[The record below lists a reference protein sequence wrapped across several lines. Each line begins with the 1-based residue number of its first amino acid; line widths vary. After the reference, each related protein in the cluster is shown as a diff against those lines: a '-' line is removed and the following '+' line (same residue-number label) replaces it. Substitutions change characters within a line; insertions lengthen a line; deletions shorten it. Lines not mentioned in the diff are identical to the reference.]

1 MTRNALE
8 IINTRLYTLKLQ
20 VLSLADNQIK
30 SLPDGFANSALS
42 KSLQKLDLSKNQ
54 FKEVPKVLSH
64 CRRLVHLEVN
74 ENQLIRVPD
83 RLSSSLKPG
92 ILSIYKL
99 QPKVYDTPV
108 FSNSKRTYYMSH
120 IVSIRN

>member
-8 IINTRLYTLKLQ
+8 IINTRIYTMKLQ
-20 VLSLADNQIK
+20 VLNLADNQIK

-54 FKEVPKVLSH
+54 FKEVPKVLYH

-74 ENQLIRVPD
+74 EPD
-83 RLSSSLKPG
+83 DAIHALLALR
-92 ILSIYKL
+92 
-99 QPKVYDTPV
+99 
-108 FSNSKRTYYMSH
+108 
-120 IVSIRN
+120 